1 MGKKKD
7 VVRYKCINFGAC
19 AKADANE
26 TIEFPAIDVLGGTP
40 PCPCC
45 KQNTLQEIE
54 EKTPKWP
61 LYVGIGVAALAV
73 LGGGG
78 YGIYALTKS
87 PTPKD
92 IVLNHTEKT
101 LVVGDK
107 DTLHATINPEG
118 CEGTLTWKASKDG
131 TLSVT
136 SDGIVTAEKEG
147 TGKVRVL
154 LEGAD
159 GIKAVCEYTIK
170 PKGIITDGG
179 GQTDGGK
186 TGGLVDSMK
195 VEGLTTNTATATL
208 KVGATQQLSATKTP
222 EYSKAPVTWETSNAS
237 VATVSS
243 SGVVKALK
251 AGTAVITAKAGEKTA
266 TVAVAVEAIKKP
278 VMVDTNKPQKGNL
291 GYGTFSGPMKN
302 GQPNGRGTLR
312 YTSSHLIDSR
322 DPKGRVALPGD
333 YVIGEWKNGK
343 LIQGV
348 WYNSVNNSKG
358 AIIIGM

>member
-1 MGKKKD
+1 MAKKD
-7 VVRYKCINFGAC
+7 VVKYRCMNFGVC

-26 TIEFPAIDVLGGTP
+26 VIEIPAIDTLGGTP

-45 KQNTLQEIE
+45 KQNTLQEIPHTTT
-54 EKTPKWP
+54 KLP
-61 LYVGIGVAALAV
+61 LYAGIGVAALAV

-78 YGIYALTKS
+78 YGAYCLLKS

-101 LVVGDK
+101 LMVGDM
-107 DTLHATINPEG
+107 DTLRATISPDG
-118 CEGTLTWKASKDG
+118 CEGTFTWKASKDG
-131 TLSVT
+131 TLTVSN
-136 SDGIVTAEKEG
+136 DGIVTAVKEG
-147 TGKVRVL
+147 TGKVRVI

-170 PKGIITDGG
+170 PKEEVIKVPEGP
-179 GQTDGGK
+179 K
-186 TGGLVDSMK
+186 PPLVDSMK

-208 KVGATQQLSATKTP
+208 KVGATQQLSATKAP
-222 EYSKAPVTWETSNAS
+222 DYSKAPITWETSNAS
-237 VATVSS
+237 VATVSAE
-243 SGVVKALK
+243 GVVKAIK
-251 AGTAVITAKAGEKTA
+251 AGTAVITAKAGDKTA
-266 TVAVAVEAIKKP
+266 TVAVAVEATKKP
-278 VMVDTNKPQKGNL
+278 VHVVPKPTKGNL
-291 GYGTFSGPMKN
+291 GYGTFTGPMKN
-302 GQPNGRGTLR
+302 GQPNGSGTLR

-343 LIQGV
+343 LIQGR